1 MAIDWTRGDLRHGLT
16 VLQVDPTDL
25 TDVRGELRGVTG
37 GKLDLQYYGDTRM
50 GAKLE
55 TTGAHDWDGS
65 AALRLVHTVSDYT
78 GVLLVEPIF
87 TGFVTE
93 ASWEGESDARKVSW
107 TLNSTL
113 HAMESAVVGWPYSVA
128 AGSKALGVIAQM
140 CASLGRPCRI
150 DQSAHEYLFSS
161 NKVYE
166 AGSTYA
172 SILFDV
178 CDRSDNRMSV
188 DAEGVVTFSAYELP
202 ASRGVDYDA
211 SELGER
217 GAVIGPVSGDAMG
230 LDAPARVVVR
240 AEDGDKS
247 VTGAALAP
255 DGSPSSAKVRGF
267 RNDRFET
274 VSDLTPFTTEAAR
287 ALAQRYLDADLSEVP
302 AIKHG
307 LLYHPLREGA
317 IERLTMR
324 DGSTARWMVS
334 GASLDLTK
342 WTWELDLKGGWDA

>member
-55 TTGAHDWDGS
+55 TAGLHGWDGS
-65 AALRLVHTVSDYT
+65 AALRLVHTVSDHT
-78 GVLLVEPIF
+78 GMLLVEPLF

-93 ASWEGESDARKVSW
+93 ASWEGEGDARKVSW

-113 HAMESAVVGWPYSVA
+113 HAMESAVSGWPYGVA
-128 AGSKALGVIAQM
+128 AGSKALDVIAQV
-140 CASLGRPCRI
+140 CASLDRPCRI

-178 CDRSDNRMSV
+178 CDRSENRMSV

-217 GAVIGPVSGDAMG
+217 GTVIGPVSGDAMG

-247 VTGAALAP
+247 VTGEALAP
-255 DGSPSSAKVRGF
+255 DGSPSSARVRGF
-267 RNDRFET
+267 RNDRFEK
-274 VSDLTPFTTEAAR
+274 VSDLSPFEAEAAR
-287 ALAQRYLDADLSEVP
+287 ALAKRYLDADLSEVP
-302 AIKHG
+302 SISHKMM
-307 LLYHPLREGA
+307 YRPLREGDV
-317 IERLTMR
+317 ERLTMA
-324 DGSTARWMVS
+324 DGSVARWMVS
-334 GASLDLTK
+334 GASLDLAT
-342 WTWELDLKGGWDA
+342 WTWDLDLKGGWAA